1 MKKFSTSH
9 FITFKW
15 IYSESGH
22 GKGVPDE
29 IGSNVKEA
37 IQDIVTC
44 NPGAPIYNVEDLLR
58 MNMGNMIPSI
68 VPMQHTTEHINQVKT
83 LIPSDLTPA
92 PNTMKIHKVNS
103 TSCGT
108 LSLKLLSS
116 QSDSKNFCV
125 LRINKATNLHA
136 KYKSILFSI

>member
-68 VPMQHTTEHINQVKT
+68 VPRAYQPGEDINTIRFNSCSKYYE
-83 LIPSDLTPA
+83 
-92 PNTMKIHKVNS
+92 NT
-103 TSCGT
+103 
-108 LSLKLLSS
+108 
-116 QSDSKNFCV
+116 
-125 LRINKATNLHA
+125 
-136 KYKSILFSI
+136 